1 VSKGK
6 FGKFYEKGKL
16 FFEVFAPSEKFFDKS
31 MTLWAIKGRFEE
43 FILLLVKIIEISKK
57 NSTFIKFVQ

>member
-1 VSKGK
+1 LRAGPELGKLFIFFYVSKVK

-31 MTLWAIKGRFEE
+31 MKLWAIKGRFEE
-43 FILLLVKIIEISKK
+43 FTE
-57 NSTFIKFVQ
+57 